1 MSQENVEIVRGIYA
15 DPHGLTSGASGKVA
29 ADAEFDFTAVYLDR
43 PILRG
48 VEESAAFVI
57 AGLGAVPR
65 SISSQSV
72 SSTWTTSVFSC
83 SYECWPPGAGAVRQ
97 SRSERRM
104 KSRSATS
111 LWCASRRTG
120 IAIRRSKP
128 SGCGSRARRTT
139 PRALGP
145 GARDGAYNCAPVAR
159 TGGQEEN
166 PGAEIV
172 RHAPRSKL
180 FPIGDRDRIGSITP
194 ASGRSVAPRGLGR
207 RLSEPQW
214 TPNRGLRGP
223 FATPS
228 RYSVATVSAIW
239 RKVERGENDPYA
251 GNNLGA
257 PDRIRTCDLR
267 FRRPTRFGRKWLY
280 QAEYGG
286 TGAPEMRQ
294 KIQKRRA
301 RGRCPRCYAQPVAV
315 KKRARRRNR
324 GAVSSISSR

>member
-48 VEESAAFVI
+48 VEEFRRFRDS
-57 AGLGAVPR
+57 GPWSGSR

-72 SSTWTTSVFSC
+72 SSTWTTSVCSC

-120 IAIRRSKP
+120 VAIRRSKP

-166 PGAEIV
+166 PGAGIV
-172 RHAPRSKL
+172 RRAPRSTS
-180 FPIGDRDRIGSITP
+180 PIGDRNQLVPSRQP
-194 ASGRSVAPRGLGR
+194 PESVARELGR

-228 RYSVATVSAIW
+228 RYSVNIVSAI
-239 RKVERGENDPYA
+239 
-251 GNNLGA
+251 
-257 PDRIRTCDLR
+257 
-267 FRRPTRFGRKWLY
+267 
-280 QAEYGG
+280 
-286 TGAPEMRQ
+286 
-294 KIQKRRA
+294 
-301 RGRCPRCYAQPVAV
+301 
-315 KKRARRRNR
+315 
-324 GAVSSISSR
+324 